1 MASPF
6 HIVERTSV
14 EALQHYLRKHNISL
28 PEGFLDDA
36 LTLIIQ
42 SIMEIEVSQLID
54 ASRYERNGSRRAYRN
69 GYRES
74 AWLIENGNIP
84 LRIPK
89 LRSGSYY
96 PSFMDNPQAEV
107 IIHDLILQSF
117 VKEIDFESV
126 SIRLDLLDIDAHP
139 SQIATLEESI
149 YDLVTQYRERL
160 IIPQRIHLDF
170 VPVEDEGRK
179 RYLALAFDDDEL
191 LDHDITSEAD
201 DDFWQDFVRRIDG
214 RSIQGVEYVAVSR
227 VHTVV
232 RYTDTN
238 SPNMALVA

>member
-1 MASPF
+1 MTSPF
-6 HIVERTSV
+6 RIVERTPV
-14 EALQHYLRKHNISL
+14 ETLQYYLSKYNISL

-36 LTLIIQ
+36 LALTIQ

-74 AWLIENGNIP
+74 AWLMENHNIP

-96 PSFMDNPQAEV
+96 PSFMDNSQAED
-107 IIHDLILQSF
+107 IMRDLVLQSF
-117 VKEIDFESV
+117 VKEVDFNL
-126 SIRLDLLDIDAHP
+126 IATTLNLLGIDAHP
-139 SQIATLEESI
+139 SQIATLEEAM
-149 YDLVTQYRERL
+149 YDLVTQYRQRL
-160 IIPQRIHLDF
+160 IMPQRIHLDLE
-170 VPVEDEGRK
+170 PVDDEGRK
-179 RYLALAFDDDEL
+179 RYIALAFDENEL

-201 DDFWQDFVRRIDG
+201 DEFWQDFVRRIDG
-214 RSIQGVEYVAVSR
+214 RSIHGIEYVAVSR

-232 RYTDTN
+232 RYTDAN